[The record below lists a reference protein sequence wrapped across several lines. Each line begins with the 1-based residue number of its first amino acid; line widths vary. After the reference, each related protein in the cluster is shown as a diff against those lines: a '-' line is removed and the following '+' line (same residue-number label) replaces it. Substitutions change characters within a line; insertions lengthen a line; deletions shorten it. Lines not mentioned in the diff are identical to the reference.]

1 MAKPAATLT
10 ISRAAEAAGVNVE
23 TLRYYQRR
31 GFIRQPPKP
40 TRGYRVYPAETV
52 DRIRF
57 IKRAQELGFTLTEI
71 KNLLAL
77 GDGHCH
83 ETRELAERKL
93 ALIRG
98 RVRDLKAMERVL
110 DGLVR
115 ACGRH
120 GDDPGCP
127 LIDTLGHATRS

>member
-1 MAKPAATLT
+1 MAKSAVVLT
-10 ISRAAEAAGVNVE
+10 ISRAAQAAGVNVE

-40 TRGYRVYPAETV
+40 ARGYRLYPPETV

-57 IKRAQELGFTLTEI
+57 IKRAQELGFTLAEI
-71 KNLLAL
+71 KSLLSL

-83 ETRELAERKL
+83 ETRGLAERKL
-93 ALIRG
+93 ALIRS

-110 DGLVR
+110 GGLVR
-115 ACGRH
+115 ACDRH
-120 GDDPGCP
+120 GDGPGCP
-127 LIDTLGHATRS
+127 LIDTLGRSSRA

>member
-1 MAKPAATLT
+1 MAKPAPELT
-10 ISRAAEAAGVNVE
+10 ISRAAQAAGVNVE

-40 TRGYRVYPAETV
+40 ARGYRVYPAETV

-71 KNLLAL
+71 KNLLSL
-77 GDGHCH
+77 GDGRCH

-93 ALIRG
+93 GLIRG

-110 DGLVR
+110 EGLVQ

-120 GDDPGCP
+120 GDAPGCP
-127 LIDTLGHATRS
+127 LIETLGHDSRS